1 MTAANRGRI
10 TWLGHAAVLV
20 RTAAGKTLIIDPWL
34 EGNPLCPPEHRTP
47 AVDAILITH
56 GHPDHLGDTLKLA
69 GRARP
74 EAIVGTW
81 ELSEWLTGPG
91 VAAAVGMN
99 KGGTVEV
106 AGARVTMVHAVHS
119 CGIQVG
125 RDMVYGGEAAG
136 YIVETGD
143 DFTVYHA
150 GDTALFGDM
159 QLIGEMYEPDLA
171 LLPIGGHYTMG
182 PREAARACRLLGVSQ
197 VVPIHYGT
205 RPVLTGTPDELR
217 AALEVESPRCQVLA
231 LRPGESI

>member
-1 MTAANRGRI
+1 MNAGL
-10 TWLGHAAVLV
+10 TWLGHATVLL

-34 EGNPLCPPEHRTP
+34 EGNPLCPPEHHAPR
-47 AVDAILITH
+47 VDAILITH
-56 GHPDHLGDTLKLA
+56 GHPDHLGDAVALA

-74 EAIVGTW
+74 EAVVGNW
-81 ELSEWLTGPG
+81 ELSEWLAGQG
-91 VAAAVGMN
+91 VAATIGMN

-106 AGARVTMVHAVHS
+106 AGARVTMVHADHS
-119 CGIQVG
+119 CGILDG
-125 RDMVYGGEAAG
+125 TAMIYGGEAAG
-136 YIVETGD
+136 YIIDTGNG
-143 DFTVYHA
+143 FTIYHA
-150 GDTALFGDM
+150 GDTSLFGDM
-159 QLIGEMYEPDLA
+159 QLIGEIHEPDLA

-205 RPVLTGTPDELR
+205 SPLLTGRPDELR